1 MYGAMTGKCARLTK
15 SEGSSK
21 RPLRKNGPA
30 HWAHISQSVCCL
42 SFAVSIPY
50 VPSAE
55 ITTSTLLHYSVEEHL
70 FISQGATTMYRPLA
84 KFKTGWNCCL
94 AACSEV
100 TESHR
105 LLLIR
110 ENDDGNQGVF
120 RQVILKRN
128 AWLACR
134 NQGNTRIS
142 DHALQILSSEK
153 CKESITPQTWRLK
166 TGNG

>member
-1 MYGAMTGKCARLTK
+1 MYGAMTGKCAWLIK

-30 HWAHISQSVCCL
+30 RWAHFSQSVCCL
-42 SFAVSIPY
+42 GFAVSVPY

-55 ITTSTLLHYSVEEHL
+55 ITISALLHYSVKEHL
-70 FISQGATTMYRPLA
+70 FISQGATTMYRWLA
-84 KFKTGWNCCL
+84 KFKTGWNCYL
-94 AACSEV
+94 AAHSRV

-110 ENDDGNQGVF
+110 ENDNGNQGAF

-128 AWLACR
+128 TWLACM
-134 NQGNTRIS
+134 NQGNTCIS